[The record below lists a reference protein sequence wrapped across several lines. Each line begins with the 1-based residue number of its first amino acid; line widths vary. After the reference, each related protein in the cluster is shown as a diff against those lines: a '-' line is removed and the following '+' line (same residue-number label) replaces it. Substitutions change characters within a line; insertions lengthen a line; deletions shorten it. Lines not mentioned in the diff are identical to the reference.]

1 MHLKCLFQELHH
13 IQRSVELNVR
23 KSAGYFLTLLFLSLL
38 FKVGDQRV
46 SSVEMLAPM
55 PMTRS
60 PLQAVL

>member
-1 MHLKCLFQELHH
+1 MHLKCLFSGTSPHS
-13 IQRSVELNVR
+13 SVELNVR
-23 KSAGYFLTLLFLSLL
+23 KSARYFLTLLFLSLL